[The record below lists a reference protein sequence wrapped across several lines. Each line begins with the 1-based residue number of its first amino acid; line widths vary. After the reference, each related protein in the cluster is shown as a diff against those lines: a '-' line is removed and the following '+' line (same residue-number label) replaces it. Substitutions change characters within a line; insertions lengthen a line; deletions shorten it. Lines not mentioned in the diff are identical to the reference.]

1 MSYIN
6 KQNDTFI
13 KERLAQ
19 ETEELVYYIKQRVFL
34 RFGDF
39 LKESFNPAL
48 LKDDGRNLKKAIHAA
63 LDQFLED
70 FGYDF
75 AQELRATTLRLEAF
89 IDKILSETQ
98 NSIGTNVQEWNNEL
112 SFSSFE
118 VAKME
123 SIDFEIAFMSM
134 DRQHFK
140 KALSYFKNP
149 KSFFEKNER
158 KYLGDEI
165 ETVLQDPADQYLA
178 NGKAQLIQHY
188 HVQLES
194 VFQDLLKHL
203 KDEIEEYY
211 QGALASIS
219 NQFPIDELKKIHQ
232 NLESDTKKGQIQ

>member
-1 MSYIN
+1 M
-6 KQNDTFI
+6 
-13 KERLAQ
+13 
-19 ETEELVYYIKQRVFL
+19 
-34 RFGDF
+34 
-39 LKESFNPAL
+39 
-48 LKDDGRNLKKAIHAA
+48 
-63 LDQFLED
+63 
-70 FGYDF
+70 
-75 AQELRATTLRLEAF
+75 
-89 IDKILSETQ
+89 SETQ

-123 SIDFEIAFMSM
+123 SIDFEIAFTSM

-203 KDEIEEYY
+203 KDEMEEYY

-232 NLESDTKKGQIQ
+232 NLESDTENGQIQ